1 MCTQNIHR
9 TLRVDRIMVS
19 QEEMSKVDRFTGYD
33 TSSTGVNRQI
43 RPTAVPEFEVTIVF
57 LDGETETYMAAIIAN
72 RLPTSG
78 GVAFSEAVAIANV
91 YIEGTEWLMLI
102 TANGELSVS
111 DMLVDYSGEP
121 EDLFRNTHVFET
133 E

>member
-102 TANGELSVS
+102 TANGELTES
-111 DMLVDYSGEP
+111 DI
-121 EDLFRNTHVFET
+121 
-133 E
+133 